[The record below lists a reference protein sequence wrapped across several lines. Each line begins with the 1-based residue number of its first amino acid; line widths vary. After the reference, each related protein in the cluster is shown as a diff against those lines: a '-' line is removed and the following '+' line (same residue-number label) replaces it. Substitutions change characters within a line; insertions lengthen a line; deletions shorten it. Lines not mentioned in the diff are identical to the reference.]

1 MTLPWEGPLGA
12 VRVELR
18 PSWRTKSVSR
28 CCPLKAW
35 EISDLVTLVVGD
47 IWDNLRDNLMGYYL
61 KNILHNWDND
71 NDIMIYNDIS

>member
-1 MTLPWEGPLGA
+1 M
-12 VRVELR
+12 
-18 PSWRTKSVSR
+18 
-28 CCPLKAW
+28 
-35 EISDLVTLVVGD
+35 TLVVGD